1 MLSIPQLFGIWL
13 ILLASFITYKISTS
27 APSDIDR
34 KYSKTSSF
42 SHKETKEKEFPL
54 VINTWPIYADI
65 KIMNI
70 KQKYERY
77 MLLPE
82 GEYIIEV
89 SSQGYQKKKKVVK
102 LNQHF
107 YVRDITLKPKQ
118 GS

>member
-1 MLSIPQLFGIWL
+1 
-13 ILLASFITYKISTS
+13 
-27 APSDIDR
+27 
-34 KYSKTSSF
+34 
-42 SHKETKEKEFPL
+42 
-54 VINTWPIYADI
+54 
-65 KIMNI
+65 MNI